1 MIRQAI
7 LWDSLGGGRVRCR
20 VCRWRCV
27 VEPGQRGH
35 CLTRENRGGELFTL
49 IYATVSSLQAAP
61 IEMKPLFHFFPG
73 TSWLSLGSLGCNF
86 RCPGCQNWE
95 IAHAQ
100 PDDAPRGG
108 AGILPAEQGIA
119 GWKPAPQAV
128 QDLDPAEAVDQA
140 ITHGCK
146 GLSWTYNEPTLW
158 LEYTLDVGRLAR
170 PRGLLAHY
178 VTNGFATPDALD
190 AIAPYLDAYRVDIK
204 AFNPD
209 AYRRLAN
216 ITDFEGILE
225 TAERAKR
232 THGLHVECVTNIVP
246 GYNDDDTQ
254 LGDLAGWIVRALGPD
269 TPWHVTRFV
278 PHLDLSDVPATPV
291 ATLERAREIGLSRG
305 LQYVYLGNVPG
316 HPAENT
322 YCHVCGAL
330 LIQRQGHRVVANHLL
345 NGLCPFCA
353 APIPGRW
360 Q

>member
-1 MIRQAI
+1 MTNRTGRMVKQAI

-27 VEPGQRGH
+27 IEPGQRGH
-35 CLTRENRGGELFTL
+35 CLTRENRSGELFTL
-49 IYATVSSLQAAP
+49 IYAAVSSLHVAP

-73 TSWLSLGSLGCNF
+73 TAWLSLGSLGCNF

-100 PDDAPRGG
+100 ADDSSRVVRVLG
-108 AGILPAEQGIA
+108 
-119 GWKPAPQAV
+119 
-128 QDLDPAEAVDQA
+128 PAEAVDEA
-140 ITHGCK
+140 ITRGCK

-158 LEYTLDVGRLAR
+158 LEYTLDTGRLAQ

-178 VTNGFATPDALD
+178 VTNGYATPDALD
-190 AIAPYLDAYRVDIK
+190 AIAPYLAAYRVDIK
-204 AFNPD
+204 AFNRET
-209 AYRRLAN
+209 YRRLAN
-216 ITDFEGILE
+216 ITDFEGVLE
-225 TAERAKR
+225 TAERAKQA
-232 THGLHVECVTNIVP
+232 HGLHVECVTNIVP
-246 GYNDDDTQ
+246 GYNDDEAQ

-278 PHLDLSDVPATPV
+278 PHRDLSHVPATPI
-291 ATLERAREIGLSRG
+291 ATLERAHGIGLKRG
-305 LQYVYLGNVPG
+305 LQYVYIGNVPG
-316 HPAENT
+316 HPAEST

-360 Q
+360 K